1 MENYNLLQ
9 YTIIQSKQST
19 LQENSKVNRKPAEDD
34 IVPEQ
39 AQNLIESSKINVV
52 QDNADTITIN
62 GKTVGIYGCENVEEL
77 DDAAIIGGASSTNPI
92 EMADNLPKLAT
103 TTYKN
108 FTPEEISN
116 IKQAIYNLH
125 HNINPPTPTPID
137 PEPNPNP
144 DDESENKQTFINSSY
159 DSFCDAESMFTYLNR
174 ITNGEITKST
184 GISRKQLIKLT
195 ENETAEETNSGFF
208 GTLNRIF
215 NNVNFNT
222 NDDDVL
228 SFDEINNF
236 IGEELGTDAFAYL
249 NKVNAYTNE
258 IQEQYMLL
266 TPQEKLDFVIEKTV
280 EYLDCAGLEKQK
292 AALERLMSE
301 TDTSNTNYAA
311 KRGQIVMIP
320 IANTPDGLTVLGAY
334 QSAAFKYTYTP
345 NGTDPSQRY
354 TGVSHAYDYDSNG
367 IDRGITLNS
376 KLLNNNWYELVNT
389 LVHELTHAA
398 AYLYYPNPTY
408 TIDEENKISL
418 VFNQEQQLGA
428 IKDILVAD
436 GLYEFY
442 CNNFANIVNNRAITI
457 PTGVHQG
464 ESAYDRL
471 MYMLECQWGE
481 YAAYQVDAD
490 YMDSIAGDIF
500 NSFGNYWGNNDIATS
515 VLGAQEAS
523 TIHNHIDNGYNT
535 AGLTIGQFAEF
546 MGIEYSDVVDA
557 DHDGIISFGDYYWEN
572 GEKVDAYS
580 KEAKPDWD
588 WATYNKNR
596 NWSWSA

>member
-62 GKTVGIYGCENVEEL
+62 GKTVGIYGCKNIDEL
-77 DDAAIIGGASSTNPI
+77 EDVSTVVSTSSTHPVDI
-92 EMADNLPKLAT
+92 ADNLPKFAT

-125 HNINPPTPTPID
+125 HNVKPPTPTPID

-184 GISRKQLIKLT
+184 GISRKQLVKLT
-195 ENETAEETNSGFF
+195 QNETAEETNSGFF

-215 NNVNFNT
+215 YNVNFNT

-236 IGEELGTDAFAYL
+236 IGEELGADTFSYL
-249 NKVNAYTNE
+249 NKVNNYTNE
-258 IQEQYMLL
+258 IQRQYMLL
-266 TPQEKLDFVIEKTV
+266 TPQEKLDFVIEKTM
-280 EYLDCAGLEKQK
+280 EYLDSAGLEKQK

-301 TDTSNTNYAA
+301 TDTYNTNYKA
-311 KRGQIVMIP
+311 KRGQIVIAP

-334 QSAAFKYTYTP
+334 QSAGFMYSYTP

-354 TGVSHAYDYDSNG
+354 TGVSYGFDYDSENA
-367 IDRGITLNS
+367 DRGITLNS
-376 KLLNNNWYELVNT
+376 CLLNYNWYELVDT

-398 AYLYYPNPTY
+398 AYKYYLDPACIQVGENSY
-408 TIDEENKISL
+408 NLRFSVSQLETIR
-418 VFNQEQQLGA
+418 
-428 IKDILVAD
+428 DILEAD

-457 PTGVHQG
+457 PTGIHQG

-481 YAAYQVDAD
+481 YAAYQTDAD

-500 NSFGNYWGNNDIATS
+500 NSSGNSWRNNIVTTS
-515 VLGAQEAS
+515 ISGAQEAS
-523 TIHNHIDNGYNT
+523 TIHEHIDNGYNT
-535 AGLTIGQFAEF
+535 AGLTISQFANF
-546 MGIEYSDVVDA
+546 MGITYSDVVDA
-557 DHDGIISFGDYYWEN
+557 DHDGIISFGDYYLEN
-572 GEKVDAYS
+572 GEEVDAYS

-588 WATYNKNR
+588 WSTYNKNS